1 MGINIRPARKED
13 ALQLIEHTKIVL
25 NESTFMLT
33 TPEEFNTSVEDEE
46 KWIEDHIKPGNLII
60 VAEKDG
66 KIVGNLNFKTSK
78 RKRLSH
84 LGYFGVSIQ
93 ETYCNQGIG
102 SKLMSYLLDWAQE
115 EPGLEKLCLEVFSHN
130 ERAIHLYKK
139 FGFQEEGRKVK
150 FVKFSDTHYE
160 DEIIMYKFVKHQ

>member
-25 NESTFMLT
+25 NESTYMLT
-33 TPEEFNTSVEDEE
+33 SPEEFNTSMEDEE
-46 KWIEDHIKPGNLII
+46 KWIEEHSKPGNIII

-84 LGYFGVSIQ
+84 LGYFGISIQ
-93 ETYCNQGIG
+93 ESYCNKGIG
-102 SKLMSYLLDWAQE
+102 SILMSYLLDWAQE
-115 EPGLEKLCLEVFSHN
+115 EPGLEKVCLEVFSHN
-130 ERAIHLYKK
+130 HRAIHLYKK

-160 DEIIMYKFVKHQ
+160 DEIIMYKFVK